1 MEPISSPENQSTDL
15 AEQTAEVI
23 NQVSGYGVL
32 IVNSLYLII
41 CGMVL
46 IYLLYKLASK
56 ILYPHIQNRRL
67 IKVIFGTLYV
77 LVLVITALLVLRRI
91 GVDVEWIGH
100 LAVISVLIGAVVTFF
115 LVPFFPRLPF
125 RLGHIIE
132 VNGVLGHV
140 DAIST
145 FHTSIRKFDGTIVF
159 IPNAIIMASK
169 IMNFS
174 DTPSRRIEMKL
185 SVNTDSD
192 IAESKALFLRLMG
205 EDERVLDE
213 PAPAVFVTNVN
224 AAGVDLFAIC
234 WVKNQDWFTT
244 RSDLWM
250 KVVDAFLADERV
262 AMSLPQQEVY
272 VIDGGEPGEVK
283 TEKR

>member
-1 MEPISSPENQSTDL
+1 MEPTSSPKNQSTDL

-23 NQVSGYGVL
+23 NQVSGYGTL

-46 IYLLYKLASK
+46 IYLLHKLASK
-56 ILYPHIQNRRL
+56 FLYPHIQNRRL

-91 GVDVEWIGH
+91 GVDVQWMGH
-100 LAVISVLIGAVVTFF
+100 LALVSVLIGAVVAFF
-115 LVPFFPRLPF
+115 MVPFFPRLPF

-132 VNGVLGHV
+132 VNGVLGNV

-159 IPNAIIMASK
+159 LPNAIVMASK
-169 IMNFS
+169 ILNFS

-192 IAESKALFLRLMG
+192 IEESKALFLRLMG
-205 EDERVLDE
+205 EDERVLEE

-224 AAGVDLFAIC
+224 AAGVELFAIC
-234 WVKNQDWFTT
+234 WVKNEDWFGT

-272 VIDGGEPGEVK
+272 VIDGSESTEAK
-283 TEKR
+283 TE